1 MKRDIQAEL
10 EYLKTVKTK
19 EVREKINQA
28 QKFCDV
34 HEDAS
39 YKDFIDEQYRIET
52 KIKELETKLAKDLT
66 LETADY
72 ALLNHKIKLNWLLDD
87 LEETYCLVSPLEAK
101 IEENYL
107 SVESPL
113 GKALANAT
121 VGEVIAVNL
130 PNGKEDVKIL
140 EATQMKNNSY

>member
-1 MKRDIQAEL
+1 MRRDIQAEL
-10 EYLKTVKTK
+10 EYLKTVKRK

-52 KIKELETKLAKDLT
+52 KIKELETKLAKGST
-66 LETADY
+66 IEAADY
-72 ALLNHKIKLNWLLDD
+72 ALLNHEIKLNWLLDN
-87 LEETYCLVSPLEAK
+87 LEETYCLVSPLEAN
-101 IEENYL
+101 IEKNYL

-113 GKALANAT
+113 GKALANAR
-121 VGEVIAVNL
+121 VGEVITVNL
-130 PNGKEDVKIL
+130 PNGKEDVKII
-140 EATQMKNNSY
+140 EASQMKNNSH